1 MKIMSLTRFACVALL
16 GLVCFASAAMG
27 QTETA
32 TISGLITDETG
43 AVVPGAEV
51 KLQSVERG
59 AVGTTTTNN
68 AGIYVFPSVQPGQ
81 YQIRV
86 DKAGFKQ
93 VDFLGLIVNVQDHI
107 EQNFRMQIGSVSESV
122 TVSASDLHI
131 NTTDASVS
139 TVVDRQFA
147 ENLPMNGRSFQT
159 LIQLTPGVVLTVSTP
174 GTEGQFSVNGQRA
187 SANYWTVDGVSA
199 NIGIGANGLQG
210 NGSGG
215 ALPAFS
221 AQGGTNSL
229 VSVDA
234 MQEFR
239 IQTSTYAPE
248 FGRTPGGQISIVT
261 RSGTNQF
268 HGTAFDFLRNDVLD
282 ANDWFANNKGLK
294 KPEER
299 QNDFGGTF
307 SGPIFKNR
315 TFFFFSYEGLR
326 LRLPQVAQS
335 LVPDLQARQS
345 AVPSMQPFLNAF
357 PLPNGPDNVATGV
370 AEFNASYSNSASL
383 DAYSLRIDHKIGER
397 LNLF

>member
-131 NTTDASVS
+131 NTTDAAVS

-159 LIQLTPGVVLTVSTP
+159 LIQLTPGVVLVPTSYSSQ
-174 GTEGQFSVNGQRA
+174 GQFSVNGQR
-187 SANYWTVDGVSA
+187 SDANYFTVDGVSA
-199 NIGIGANGLQG
+199 NTGIAITSGLNQTAG
-210 NGSGG
+210 GS
-215 ALPAFS
+215 LPGLS

-239 IQTSTYAPE
+239 IQTSSFAPE
-248 FGRTPGGQISIVT
+248 FGRAPGG
-261 RSGTNQF
+261 
-268 HGTAFDFLRNDVLD
+268 
-282 ANDWFANNKGLK
+282 
-294 KPEER
+294 
-299 QNDFGGTF
+299 
-307 SGPIFKNR
+307 
-315 TFFFFSYEGLR
+315 
-326 LRLPQVAQS
+326 
-335 LVPDLQARQS
+335 
-345 AVPSMQPFLNAF
+345 
-357 PLPNGPDNVATGV
+357 
-370 AEFNASYSNSASL
+370 
-383 DAYSLRIDHKIGER
+383 
-397 LNLF
+397 